1 MSFLD
6 HFQVEPKSTI
16 PTRESFQKWKEAT
29 EQTAD
34 EQASRQT
41 EQGKKELSF
50 YQEST
55 VPLTKKIAKK
65 FRNRNPY
72 KFTLKVQLL
81 FCEHLSILGRVT
93 HAARASGISPLT
105 VKAAEKNDPNFA
117 EMVGLAQMEYRDKVA
132 AEVYRR
138 AIEGWDVPI
147 IGGQWKDQV
156 VAHERRYS
164 DRLLEMEAKRVDS
177 GYREKQA
184 LNIGQAGGVIV
195 INASP
200 SEKEPWRAKYNQVDS
215 GPVIA
220 LASSVP
226 EGEEEGET

>member
-1 MSFLD
+1 MNLD
-6 HFQVEPKSTI
+6 HLQVEPKSTI
-16 PTRESFQKWKEAT
+16 PSRESFQKWKEAT
-29 EQTAD
+29 DQVELDQVK
-34 EQASRQT
+34 RQT
-41 EQGKKELSF
+41 EQGEKELSF
-50 YQEST
+50 YSSPAVT
-55 VPLTKKIAKK
+55 VGKETRKK
-65 FRNRNPY
+65 FLRNPY

-105 VKAAEKNDPNFA
+105 VKAAEKNDPAFA
-117 EMVGLAQMEYRDKVA
+117 EMVGLAQMEYRDKIA

-138 AIEGWDVPI
+138 AVEGWEVPI
-147 IGGQWKDQV
+147 VGGQWKDQV

-164 DRLLEMEAKRVDS
+164 DRLLELEAKRVDS

-200 SEKEPWRAKYNQVDS
+200 SEKEPWREKYNQVDS
-215 GPVIA
+215 GPVVA

-226 EGEEEGET
+226 EGDGEDES